1 MDKLKITDKEISE
14 NNVKSAADNL
24 RGNPRDVKDV
34 FDRLPELIADRHNE
48 LVDNLYSKVQVDER
62 INKKVVEIGAGD
74 MAQAVYDENGDGVAD
89 NSENLGGRPA
99 EYYATNDDMKKV
111 SAAAQKAQNAAD
123 EAMPKSGGRFI
134 GEVGSDV
141 DIQSDYW
148 CFRNISVYNSDWSI
162 TNSNIN
168 RINMLR
174 K

>member
-48 LVDNLYSKVQVDER
+48 LVDNLYSKAQVDER

-99 EYYATNDDMKKV
+99 EYYATHDDMKSV
-111 SAAAQKAQNAAD
+111 AAAAQKAQNAAD
-123 EAMPKSGGRFI
+123 EAMPKSGGVFSGNVVGASI
-134 GEVGSDV
+134 GGNLSGLRNMSFFSNDGI
-141 DIQSDYW
+141 DITDNVVQIKCYD
-148 CFRNISVYNSDWSI
+148 
-162 TNSNIN
+162 
-168 RINMLR
+168 